1 MGRPSDE
8 SVAAVAEVTTQTRE
22 ATSALSSRNY
32 RIYLIGTVFS
42 MVGIWIQRLAIGWQA
57 WQLSESA
64 FVVGVIAAVQFL
76 PILILTPFFGV
87 LVDRIRAR
95 SGSVIMN
102 AMMAVVAAILGIVTL
117 NGGMS
122 IEILATLALIHG
134 LIVSFHT
141 PTRLALIPDLVPP
154 RLFPSAVATS
164 SIAFN
169 LSRFAGPTL
178 AGAVIAVWGLGWAYI
193 INALTYLPVIL
204 SLGLLTIDHASKPA
218 RVKAPYLEQLR
229 EGLRY
234 TRDHPTIR
242 LAIMIAA
249 IGAFFGRGV
258 LELMPAYAG
267 MVFGGG
273 STSLAIL
280 MSAAGIGAIVASFFM
295 SSTRNQGRLQEVLLF
310 GGIGVGLAVMLL
322 GLSTN
327 MVVGVAAVA
336 LLGLSGT
343 LVGVGSQSLVQVSVE
358 DRLRGR
364 VMSLWTLVAMGG
376 PAVGSLAGGAIMRE
390 FGAAL
395 TSFIFAVLCFGPM
408 VLIGVRRRAGKA
420 AARKD

>member
-1 MGRPSDE
+1 MGRLSDE

-102 AMMAVVAAILGIVTL
+102 AMMAVVAAVLGIVTL

-122 IEILATLALIHG
+122 IEILAALALIHG

-178 AGAVIAVWGLGWAYI
+178 AGAVIAMWGLGWAYI
-193 INALTYLPVIL
+193 IN
-204 SLGLLTIDHASKPA
+204 GH
-218 RVKAPYLEQLR
+218 
-229 EGLRY
+229 GLR
-234 TRDHPTIR
+234 
-242 LAIMIAA
+242 
-249 IGAFFGRGV
+249 
-258 LELMPAYAG
+258 
-267 MVFGGG
+267 
-273 STSLAIL
+273 
-280 MSAAGIGAIVASFFM
+280 
-295 SSTRNQGRLQEVLLF
+295 
-310 GGIGVGLAVMLL
+310 
-322 GLSTN
+322 
-327 MVVGVAAVA
+327 
-336 LLGLSGT
+336 
-343 LVGVGSQSLVQVSVE
+343 
-358 DRLRGR
+358 
-364 VMSLWTLVAMGG
+364 WW
-376 PAVGSLAGGAIMRE
+376 
-390 FGAAL
+390 
-395 TSFIFAVLCFGPM
+395 
-408 VLIGVRRRAGKA
+408 
-420 AARKD
+420 

>member
-1 MGRPSDE
+1 
-8 SVAAVAEVTTQTRE
+8 
-22 ATSALSSRNY
+22 
-32 RIYLIGTVFS
+32 
-42 MVGIWIQRLAIGWQA
+42 
-57 WQLSESA
+57 
-64 FVVGVIAAVQFL
+64 
-76 PILILTPFFGV
+76 
-87 LVDRIRAR
+87 
-95 SGSVIMN
+95 
-102 AMMAVVAAILGIVTL
+102 
-117 NGGMS
+117 
-122 IEILATLALIHG
+122 
-134 LIVSFHT
+134 
-141 PTRLALIPDLVPP
+141 
-154 RLFPSAVATS
+154 
-164 SIAFN
+164 
-169 LSRFAGPTL
+169 
-178 AGAVIAVWGLGWAYI
+178 
-193 INALTYLPVIL
+193 
-204 SLGLLTIDHASKPA
+204 
-218 RVKAPYLEQLR
+218 
-229 EGLRY
+229 
-234 TRDHPTIR
+234 
-242 LAIMIAA
+242 
-249 IGAFFGRGV
+249 
-258 LELMPAYAG
+258 

-408 VLIGVRRRAGKA
+408 VLIGARRRAGKA